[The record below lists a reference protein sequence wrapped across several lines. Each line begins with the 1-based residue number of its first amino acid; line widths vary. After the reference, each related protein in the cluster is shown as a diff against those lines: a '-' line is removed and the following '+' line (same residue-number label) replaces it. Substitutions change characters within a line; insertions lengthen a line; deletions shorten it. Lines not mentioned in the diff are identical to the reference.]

1 MTTSKQLAVDIGFD
15 GQSDRLSQP
24 VPADW
29 LEHLGWFRFYFD
41 DDRWTW
47 SPQIERMH
55 GYQPGSTAPNT
66 SLLLCHIHPLD
77 YDRVAAT
84 LRDVRRTGEPF
95 SSRHR
100 IVDIHD
106 HVHDVVLTGT
116 PLHDWRGAPVGME
129 GLIVDLSNAASGDG
143 QRRYEHT
150 TNQLRILNAS
160 KGYPRERRQRI
171 RAATR
176 C

>member
-1 MTTSKQLAVDIGFD
+1 MTTSNQLAIDIGID
-15 GQSDRLSQP
+15 GQPDRLSQP

-47 SPQIERMH
+47 STQIERMH
-55 GYQPGSTAPNT
+55 GYQPGSTAPST
-66 SLLLCHIHPLD
+66 SLLLSHVHPRD
-77 YDRVAAT
+77 HHRVATT

-100 IVDIHD
+100 IVDVRD
-106 HVHDVVLTGT
+106 HVHDVVLTGA
-116 PLHDWRGAPVGME
+116 PLHDWGGTLVGMD
-129 GLIVDLSNAASGDG
+129 GLIVDLSNATSKDD

-160 KGYPRERRQRI
+160 KGFPKERRQWI